1 MGTCCTKYLDLGK
14 KYMDNAK
21 ARTDKSP
28 WDSFIYG
35 VALTMTRKVSDHPEV
50 LNDLKQAFPDVE
62 EAQRSC
68 VPPGVP
74 SVPAAEKTYH
84 PERVVEAMC
93 ENAREL
99 PLEEKVDRK
108 VKTVQPRWGHLEFS
122 MEQCDREGI
131 REHYLFRQ
139 QKGPDMLLLES
150 GCQVPV
156 MDRWMIRRML
166 KPTPEQEETFSEDVL
181 RIQKSREQ
189 YSLLRDAVIEEA
201 NECQVPV
208 GEHHV
213 SCWLEMLFGD
223 DRVAAEGYLNE
234 LIAAIEEPEAET

>member
-1 MGTCCTKYLDLGK
+1 MGTCCTKYSGLAK

-21 ARTDKSP
+21 ARTDRSL

-35 VALTMTRKVSDHPEV
+35 VALTMTRKASDQAEV
-50 LNDLKQAFPDVE
+50 ISDLKQAFPDVE

-74 SVPAAEKTYH
+74 YVPAAEKTYH
-84 PERVVEAMC
+84 PDRVVEAMC
-93 ENAREL
+93 ENARKF

-108 VKTVQPRWGHLEFS
+108 VKTVQPSWGHLDYS
-122 MEQCDREGI
+122 MTECDREGI
-131 REHYLFRQ
+131 RKHYLFRK

-156 MDRWMIRRML
+156 MDRWMMRRML
-166 KPTPEQEETFSEDVL
+166 RPTPEQEETFSEDVL
-181 RIQKSREQ
+181 RIQRSTNQ
-189 YSLLRDAVIEEA
+189 YALVRDAVIEEA

-213 SCWLEMLFGD
+213 SCWFEMLFGD
-223 DRVAAEGYLNE
+223 DRVAAEGYLDE
-234 LIAAIEEPEAET
+234 LIEAIKE